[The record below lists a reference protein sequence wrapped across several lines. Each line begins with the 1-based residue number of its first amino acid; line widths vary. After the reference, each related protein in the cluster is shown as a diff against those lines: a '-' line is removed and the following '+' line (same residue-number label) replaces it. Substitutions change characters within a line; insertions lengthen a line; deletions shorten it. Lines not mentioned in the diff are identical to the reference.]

1 MTTTEISIY
10 FAILSF
16 LMVVY
21 VTLMFYSNCRLVQEI
36 KSLKNELN
44 EYKEYYNI
52 GIGGDSYFEGPKKTK
67 KASTKTTTKD
77 TEKKSR
83 TSKKAK

>member
-52 GIGGDSYFEGPKKTK
+52 GIGGDSYFEEPKKTK
-67 KASTKTTTKD
+67 KASTKTTAKD
-77 TEKKSR
+77 TEKKPR